1 MSVIKHIISEE
12 HDRLKK
18 LIKKYEKQLEKYPK
32 GSIVN
37 KKISG
42 KSYSYI
48 VKRDNGKVK
57 TTYIGKSDSVEVKKL
72 SEKFKERKRIEK
84 SLKEAKINF
93 KDAEKFIK

>member
-12 HDRLKK
+12 HDRLEK
-18 LIKKYEKQLEKYPK
+18 LIKNYEKQLEKYPK

-48 VKRDNGKVK
+48 VQRDNGKVK
-57 TTYIGKSDSVEVKKL
+57 TTYIGKSDSDEVKKI
-72 SEKFKERKRIEK
+72 SAKFKERKRIEK
-84 SLKEAKINF
+84 SLKEAKINI
-93 KDAEKFIK
+93 KDAKRFIK